1 MKGAE
6 SKTDLPYFKWYP
18 KDCDVDED
26 VRAMDDRELGF
37 YIRCLNH
44 SWVNGSLPADVSEI
58 ARIMKS
64 PRSYVAKIWPR
75 VSRCFAPSED
85 PARLVNNR
93 QEEERSKA
101 IRKSEKATDSV
112 RTRYSSRQ
120 SVRTRTSEPTTPA
133 EIRSNR
139 LSEARAKGTHTDEEW
154 LFLLKLCEG
163 VCVRCGSRDREILKD
178 HITPLY
184 KGGSDSINN
193 LQPLCSLCNSSK
205 GPDTTDFRSS
215 DVLRKLYERSS
226 NVVPRAF
233 TRAESDSVSE
243 SVVDVCS
250 SEKTTTPEVSTS
262 ALAVATSGVGEVFDE
277 LKSIYRQAGKPIPEK
292 HENIAVQMLLGIPQ
306 DRLPRVPNYV
316 KWALVSGTWSDAA
329 HTKSLL
335 NLLRDGDWDVEI
347 TQRTLPVAV
356 QHTPSRVDA
365 AQAEAMARFRKNH
378 PEMGRQ

>member
-85 PARLVNNR
+85 PARLVNKR

-101 IRKSEKATDSV
+101 IRKSEKATDS
-112 RTRYSSRQ
+112 
-120 SVRTRTSEPTTPA
+120 
-133 EIRSNR
+133 IRKR
-139 LSEARAKGTHTDEEW
+139 
-154 LFLLKLCEG
+154 
-163 VCVRCGSRDREILKD
+163 
-178 HITPLY
+178 
-184 KGGSDSINN
+184 
-193 LQPLCSLCNSSK
+193 
-205 GPDTTDFRSS
+205 
-215 DVLRKLYERSS
+215 YERSS

-378 PEMGRQ
+378 PEMERQ